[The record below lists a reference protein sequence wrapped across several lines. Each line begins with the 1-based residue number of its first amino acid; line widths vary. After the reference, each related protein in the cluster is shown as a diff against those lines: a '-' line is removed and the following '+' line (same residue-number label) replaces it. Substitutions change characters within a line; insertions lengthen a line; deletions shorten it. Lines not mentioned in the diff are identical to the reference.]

1 VPDASPSRP
10 DWSSAAAFE
19 RFLHAHLPPAR
30 ALGVRVD
37 LLDGER
43 VRLIAPL
50 ESNCNHRGVGF
61 GGSASALALL
71 GAWAALQHALDDQ
84 FGDSAGVGQAIEA
97 VGGDAS
103 IRFLKPMRGDLIVE
117 ATAPGGWRE
126 AARRAQAD
134 GKAEIRAS
142 CVVTSAGRDCARVD
156 ATFVLLAP
164 FRW

>member
-1 VPDASPSRP
+1 MPDAAPSRP

-30 ALGVRVD
+30 ALEARVD
-37 LLDGER
+37 LLSDDR
-43 VRLIAPL
+43 IRLRAPL
-50 ESNCNHRGVGF
+50 LSNCNHRGVGF

-71 GAWAALQHALDDQ
+71 GAWAALQHALDLT
-84 FGDSAGVGQAIEA
+84 FGDVEA

-117 ATAPGGWRE
+117 ASPPAGWE
-126 AARRAQAD
+126 TAARQARSD
-134 GKAEIRAS
+134 GKAEIRMS
-142 CVVTSAGRDCARVD
+142 CLVTSAARDCAAVD